1 MDHYWI
7 CEKKILLFVSYFI
20 GILKLMS
27 GNNSSHPDYRT
38 SEMFLSLYFL
48 VSADWLCFQTF
59 ALLRVGGESFL
70 PSFPS
75 PALSLLPQLAEQSGW
90 EQQHIPRL
98 SDLSVSAILQGLLRT
113 VMPVL
118 CLCSGET
125 SVTTPA
131 DLKLYVLISI
141 KRVQEQ
147 STFLATVLADE
158 PWMKVRGP
166 VILK

>member
-1 MDHYWI
+1 MDQYWI

-59 ALLRVGGESFL
+59 ALLRVGGKAFCL
-70 PSFPS
+70 PSP
-75 PALSLLPQLAEQSGW
+75 PQLSLLPQLAEQSGW

-113 VMPVL
+113 VTPVL